1 MADSERA
8 PSSRRR
14 VLMIGMTAVFAVAL
28 AGFLLY
34 QHFYGSLHES
44 TEDAYVS
51 GNLVQ
56 LTPQISG
63 TALAIYADDTDLVH
77 AGQTIVKLD
86 ESDRRIALE
95 QAEAELAQA
104 VREVR
109 VLFASRDQLTAEVA
123 VRDAELARAAADVQR
138 REGLS
143 ARGLVPREELDHA
156 RDDLNTAKAAL
167 QAARESLAAMKAR
180 IDGTRIE
187 NHPNV
192 IQASAKLKDAYLAL
206 QRTTLIAP
214 ITGHVAKRSVQVG
227 QRVEPGV
234 PLMAI
239 VPLSELWVDANF
251 KEGQLRRMRIGQKA
265 KVIADLYGSRVE
277 YEGEVV
283 GVGMGTGAA
292 FALLPAQNAS
302 GNWIKVV
309 QRVPVRI
316 RLNPKQLEEHP
327 LRIGLSMHVDVD
339 LRQDGPQLAE
349 LPRERP
355 IYETTAYSRDSSI
368 IDQHIR
374 EIVAANVGLPVSASP
389 VTPKPAVSSVAKN
402 AR

>member
-28 AGFLLY
+28 VGFLLY
-34 QHFYGSLHES
+34 QDFYGSLHES

-389 VTPKPAVSSVAKN
+389 VTSKPAVSSVAKN

>member
-1 MADSERA
+1 MTDSERA
-8 PSSRRR
+8 SGSRRR
-14 VLMIGMTAVFAVAL
+14 VLMIGLTAVFVAAL

-34 QHFYGSLHES
+34 QHFYGSLHET
-44 TEDAYVS
+44 TEDAYVG

-95 QAEAELAQA
+95 RAEAELAQA

-109 VLFASRDQLTAEVA
+109 VLFASGDQLSAEVA
-123 VRDAELARAAADVQR
+123 VREAELARAVADVQR
-138 REGLS
+138 RDGLS

-156 RDDLNTAKAAL
+156 RDNVNTAKAAL

-192 IQASAKLKDAYLAL
+192 IRASAQLKDAYLAL
-206 QRTTLIAP
+206 QRTTLVAP

-227 QRVEPGV
+227 QRVDPGV

-239 VPLSELWVDANF
+239 VPSSELWVDANF

-265 KVIADLYGSRVE
+265 KVTADLYGSRVE
-277 YEGEVV
+277 YEGEVA

-292 FALLPAQNAS
+292 FALLPPQNAS

-316 RLNPKQLEEHP
+316 RLDPKQIEAHP

-339 LRQDGPQLAE
+339 LSQDGPQLAE

-355 IYETTAYSRDSSI
+355 VYETNAYSRDSSA
-368 IDQHIR
+368 IDQRIR
-374 EIVAANVGLPVSASP
+374 EIVAANVGLSASGNPLTKP
-389 VTPKPAVSSVAKN
+389 VLSSVAKN

>member
-1 MADSERA
+1 
-8 PSSRRR
+8 
-14 VLMIGMTAVFAVAL
+14 
-28 AGFLLY
+28 
-34 QHFYGSLHES
+34 
-44 TEDAYVS
+44 
-51 GNLVQ
+51 
-56 LTPQISG
+56 
-63 TALAIYADDTDLVH
+63 
-77 AGQTIVKLD
+77 
-86 ESDRRIALE
+86 
-95 QAEAELAQA
+95 
-104 VREVR
+104 
-109 VLFASRDQLTAEVA
+109 
-123 VRDAELARAAADVQR
+123 
-138 REGLS
+138 
-143 ARGLVPREELDHA
+143 VPREELDHA
-156 RDDLNTAKAAL
+156 RDNLNTAKAAL
-167 QAARESLAAMKAR
+167 QAARESLSAMKAR

-265 KVIADLYGSRVE
+265 KVTADLYGNRVE
-277 YEGEVV
+277 FEGEVA
-283 GVGMGTGAA
+283 GVGIGTGAA

-316 RLNPKQLEEHP
+316 RLNPQQLEEHP

-355 IYETTAYSRDSSI
+355 VYETTAYSRDNSV
-368 IDQHIR
+368 IDERIR
-374 EIVAANVGLPVSASP
+374 EIVAANVGLPVSVSP
-389 VTPKPAVSSVAKN
+389 MTSKPGVSSVAKN